1 MVTAPCLP
9 IIMPVS
15 GLSEGTLASGLGEQ
29 PHRDVATR
37 GVAAAAAGARPGA
50 AEDSLRCS
58 VWVCV
63 HSGSEV
69 LILIMMEYRLG
80 VTSRTLLTGTAS
92 GKHTLISDAM
102 RAILP

>member
-1 MVTAPCLP
+1 MVTAPCL
-9 IIMPVS
+9 S
-15 GLSEGTLASGLGEQ
+15 LSLEGTLASGLGVQ
-29 PHRDVATR
+29 PHHRDVATR

-80 VTSRTLLTGTAS
+80 HYSLALPVAS
-92 GKHTLISDAM
+92 
-102 RAILP
+102 IL